1 MKQIK
6 QSAYEIFGITLEQV
20 DSDIKTRYIELIK
33 EHSPEKDP
41 EKFMQIRQAYE
52 TIVNPDV
59 TDMQLYI
66 YRCPL
71 EGIPDLSPE
80 KEINPA
86 SKKILREVFEVPF
99 DVFSELKRFLKP
111 MSFKNEQ

>member
-1 MKQIK
+1 
-6 QSAYEIFGITLEQV
+6 
-20 DSDIKTRYIELIK
+20 
-33 EHSPEKDP
+33 
-41 EKFMQIRQAYE
+41 
-52 TIVNPDV
+52 
-59 TDMQLYI
+59 LYI